1 MKIKKLQFMLLM
13 WIAVLSLFVF
23 INKTSGKNLPSLLPE
38 FNMHEKEIT
47 DAFDSCIFSYGP
59 YRDVNEGRYIVAI
72 HYSSKQA
79 DNGYDITINGGETIL
94 KEGILNEQ
102 STWAVKTV
110 TVTQKDKLEVRTMY
124 HGTGQLSLKSI
135 YIFSITQISVLFFL
149 LVSACVVLIFSKS
162 KKIKSIVTNE
172 NMIILFWVAL
182 VGCVS
187 TFTFLGSIISLYCGI
202 IHYFLHD
209 RLTKGR
215 FANSWVVFINLIS
228 LILLEVLNREF
239 YGFLPLRTS
248 VFSLLL
254 LMEVNIVIFL
264 LIRNYVVRNIVYVSV
279 NVIVLIYGT
288 AQYIYYSFFGSFF
301 RLNSILLARTA
312 MGASRSLLELFV
324 RYEAICYFANLLLYI
339 IALFFFSICKEGKL
353 KNGEKY

>member
-1 MKIKKLQFMLLM
+1 MKSKKLQFMLLM
-13 WIAVLSLFVF
+13 WIAVLSLFTF
-23 INKTSGKNLPSLLPE
+23 INKTSGRNLPSLLPE

-59 YRDVNEGRYIVAI
+59 YRDVNEGRYIIAI
-72 HYSSKQA
+72 HYKSKQA
-79 DNGYDITINGGETIL
+79 DNGYDITINGGQTIL
-94 KEGILNEQ
+94 KEGILSQQ
-102 STWAVKTV
+102 STWVIKTV
-110 TVTQKDKLEVRTMY
+110 NVNRKDKLEVRTMY

-135 YIFSITQISVLFFL
+135 YIFSITQISVILLLLF
-149 LVSACVVLIFSKS
+149 SACYVLIFSKS
-162 KKIKSIVTNE
+162 KKIKLIITDE
-172 NMIILFWVAL
+172 NIIILFWVAL

-187 TFTFLGSIISLYCGI
+187 TFTFLGSIIGLYCGI

-209 RLTKGR
+209 RLTRGR
-215 FANSWVVFINLIS
+215 FTNRWVIFINSIS
-228 LILLEVLNREF
+228 LILLEVLNRKF

-248 VFSLLL
+248 MFSLLL
-254 LMEVNIVIFL
+254 LMEIYIVIFL
-264 LIRNYVVRNIVYVSV
+264 LIRNCVAKNVVYASV
-279 NVIVLIYGT
+279 NIIVLVYGT

-339 IALFFFSICKEGKL
+339 IALLFLSICKEGTL
-353 KNGEKY
+353 KNGIKN